1 MPRCQEGIA
10 ISGLLTDESGAT
22 SLTLKGN
29 RILRGGVGVR
39 LADNAKGF
47 IKENEIEGCA
57 GAGIDVSG
65 GAEPEVQ
72 HAPRSNLSPAPRCDL
87 SLRAAPAPA
96 RSSSEPRPNQV
107 AGNRL
112 RGCGADGVRVGPGGK
127 GRYQNNV
134 ARECAGCGV
143 RIERDGAPD
152 MRANELE
159 VRSRLE
165 P

>member
-1 MPRCQEGIA
+1 MCVCQGDCDGDSDCKGDLTCGTLNAWQYGGMAFGFDASDDVCTDSTKRANSVIA
-10 ISGLLTDESGAT
+10 EVS
-22 SLTLKGN
+22 
-29 RILRGGVGVR
+29 
-39 LADNAKGF
+39 ADTVF
-47 IKENEIEGCA
+47 E
-57 GAGIDVSG
+57 
-65 GAEPEVQ
+65 
-72 HAPRSNLSPAPRCDL
+72 LY
-87 SLRAAPAPA
+87 
-96 RSSSEPRPNQV
+96 
-107 AGNRL
+107 
-112 RGCGADGVRVGPGGK
+112 ADGVRVGPGGK

>member
-1 MPRCQEGIA
+1 MSPEVRSLRCSTHRA
-10 ISGLLTDESGAT
+10 LTSRLHHAVT
-22 SLTLKGN
+22 SL
-29 RILRGGVGVR
+29 
-39 LADNAKGF
+39 
-47 IKENEIEGCA
+47 
-57 GAGIDVSG
+57 S
-65 GAEPEVQ
+65 EP
-72 HAPRSNLSPAPRCDL
+72 PPPKRDPSP
-87 SLRAAPAPA
+87 
-96 RSSSEPRPNQV
+96 EPRPNQV